1 MKKLVLIF
9 VAFAFVGAIAGCTPY
24 HQQGAGVGAGVGGIS
39 GALLDHKNPWRGGL
53 IGAALG
59 GVFGATIG
67 DISYK
72 ASREAVEGNRPVVYS
87 TEDGRAVY
95 HADPMGYDERTRC
108 KKVRERVWEDDRLVK
123 DQVKEVCE
131 GEKYERRY

>member
-1 MKKLVLIF
+1 MV
-9 VAFAFVGAIAGCTPY
+9 
-24 HQQGAGVGAGVGGIS
+24 H
-39 GALLDHKNPWRGGL
+39 R
-53 IGAALG
+53 
-59 GVFGATIG
+59 
-67 DISYK
+67 
-72 ASREAVEGNRPVVYS
+72 

-108 KKVRERVWEDDRLVK
+108 KKVRERGWQDDRLVN